1 MYGLESV
8 LSVPSANTATAFTQ
22 RLCTYELESIL
33 TIPSPLPE
41 ATAFTQRLCTNNVN
55 TVAVFADGTKV
66 VSGSGDGMVKIWD
79 TESGV
84 ELRTLSGHS
93 DWVYAVA
100 VFADGKRV
108 MSWSDDKT
116 VKIWD
121 AESGTKLYTHTGCV
135 RVQCN
140 TVPVLAVAVC
150 ADGKRIVSGCD
161 DGRVK
166 IWKMIKYYVPTK
178 RVHDLLLSSLN
189 EDVVGIIM
197 KFAVATKQE
206 LKRKQQKTIT

>member
-1 MYGLESV
+1 M
-8 LSVPSANTATAFTQ
+8 
-22 RLCTYELESIL
+22 YELV
-33 TIPSPLPE
+33 
-41 ATAFTQRLCTNNVN
+41 QN
-55 TVAVFADGTKV
+55 
-66 VSGSGDGMVKIWD
+66 
-79 TESGV
+79 
-84 ELRTLSGHS
+84 LSGHS
-93 DWVYAVA
+93 RAVCAVA

-108 MSWSDDKT
+108 VSGSYDKTVKIWDAESGEELRTLSGHSSYVMAVAVFADGKRVVSGSLDHT

-178 RVHDLLLSSLN
+178 RVSDLLLSALN

-197 KFAVATKQE
+197 KYAVATKQE
-206 LKRKQQKTIT
+206 LKKKQQKTIT